1 MMWQMWTAFGIML
14 GYASGVVF
22 HNVAGSGEG
31 FRPTNDAGELVLRHD
46 CLRGELLS
54 LRCSWNWRLMLAS
67 PMVLPLIVAAY
78 VYTLPESPR
87 WLLNRAHKH
96 KGEEKRY
103 EEAFDSLVRL
113 RPTRLQAAR
122 DLFLIHHE
130 LLVLDK
136 VATDRPHKPQR
147 PLTTLFTDGR
157 SARALLASV
166 TCMFFQQFCG
176 VNVIAYYSTIILL
189 RQAPSQ
195 HRHYSH
201 PSASAS
207 STSSSHY
214 RRSGQSTHS
223 VGEVCSWRP
232 SRSWRSV
239 TH

>member
-1 MMWQMWTAFGIML
+1 
-14 GYASGVVF
+14 
-22 HNVAGSGEG
+22 
-31 FRPTNDAGELVLRHD
+31 
-46 CLRGELLS
+46 
-54 LRCSWNWRLMLAS
+54 
-67 PMVLPLIVAAY
+67 MVLPLIVAAY

-166 TCMFFQQFCG
+166 TCMFFQQ
-176 VNVIAYYSTIILL
+176 VSRRRQDNIPQLYESAVPADSIISSAAST
-189 RQAPSQ
+189 
-195 HRHYSH
+195 
-201 PSASAS
+201 
-207 STSSSHY
+207 
-214 RRSGQSTHS
+214 
-223 VGEVCSWRP
+223 
-232 SRSWRSV
+232 
-239 TH
+239 